1 MVRGSLAGM
10 AGTAVWAAAEPAVG
24 RVLGSPWYS
33 DVRLLGRLV
42 TSRPVWPAIGVGMH
56 LLNGAVF
63 GAAFERLG
71 GRGWK
76 QGVAAAQVENLALW
90 AGMAV
95 VDRIHPD
102 RRRGAWPRLLTNP
115 RVIAHEVVMHA
126 VFGAVLGVLLTDD

>member
-1 MVRGSLAGM
+1 MVRGSLAGVGG
-10 AGTAVWAAAEPAVG
+10 AAVWAAAEPAVG
-24 RVLGSPWYS
+24 RILGTPWYS

-42 TSRPVWPAIGVGMH
+42 TTRPAWPVAGVVMH
-56 LLNGAVF
+56 LVNGAAF

-76 QGVAAAQVENLALW
+76 QGVLAAEVENAGLW

-95 VDRIHPD
+95 IDRIHPD

-115 RVIAHEVVMHA
+115 GVVAHEVVMHA
-126 VFGAVLGVLLTDD
+126 VFGAVLGVLLAED